1 MVGQRIG
8 SLNADGWEFV
18 GEGFAEEFFGLDFQR
33 VSLDQAKRG
42 PVADAGTFG
51 GEILGEGG
59 FIGGANLGGGAV
71 DGTHFYL
78 ATLPK
83 FPAGFFGKHLPRL
96 ALGNEAQIDS
106 VADVFTVGVAEAFE
120 DFLMRL
126 GAGEIYQILGVGLAI
141 VQFLNGSRWAGEVPL
156 GVGHFFA
163 LGQAIKLVADFAVV
177 GPGGG
182 LVVAEVWHVVAD
194 V

>member
-1 MVGQRIG
+1 M
-8 SLNADGWEFV
+8 
-18 GEGFAEEFFGLDFQR
+18 
-33 VSLDQAKRG
+33 
-42 PVADAGTFG
+42 
-51 GEILGEGG
+51 GEGG

-83 FPAGFFGKHLPRL
+83 FPAGFLGKHLPCL
-96 ALGNEAQIDS
+96 ALGKEAQIDS
-106 VADVFTVGVAEAFE
+106 VADVFTVGVTEAFE

-126 GAGEIYQILGVGLAI
+126 GAGEVFQILRVGLAI

-156 GVGHFFA
+156 SVGHFFA

-177 GPGGG
+177 GPGGR

-194 V
+194 VKVSAVAHGAGEIAHFVHAIAVAVHVTARRGGIRAEKRFALHSLGDRLAE